1 MYRSRVKIE
10 RVSEQLDPDPTRV
23 IPRFFG
29 PGDEKRLRGI
39 IERIRALD
47 RSEVSELV
55 KGLRRGFQKKHPDL
69 AMIVKS
75 NYDAVKYLI
84 SDEHDLEMKR
94 RLLIGAY
101 FTMEYAIESAAL
113 FNPSMVPAI
122 VQDEADVGS
131 TRFVM
136 SLRATGEGHISSAV
150 FRRGVIDHDNK
161 IRIEP
166 VSRHS
171 RRLQVVENREFEKPT
186 YQTRLIEIGAIGTF
200 VDEVLHHLGDTFNF
214 VELKLAIDAVWES
227 YEFALSH
234 SETVDKMIALSRAN
248 YDLHMPD
255 LNDPS
260 ELVIFPNSDAESHG
274 IEDMRLV
281 QFRSDDGGI
290 CYYGVYTAYDGSNII
305 PQILETTGFHT
316 AKIRMLGGRYALN
329 KGMALFPRKVGGRYM
344 MLGRLDNENLFLLR
358 SDNVLFWNEAEL
370 ILKPKHA
377 WEIIQIGNC
386 GSPIETEAGW
396 LVLTHGVGPM
406 RQYSIGAALLDRDDP
421 SQVIGRLPEP
431 LLEPID
437 EERVGYVPNVVYSCG
452 GMIHNDTL
460 VIPYAI
466 SDRSTTFALVS
477 LPELLAE
484 LTR

>member
-55 KGLRRGFQKKHPDL
+55 RGLRRGFQKKHPDL
-69 AMIVKS
+69 AMIAKS

-84 SDEHDLEMKR
+84 SDERDLEMKR

-150 FRRGVIDHDNK
+150 FRRGVIDRDN
-161 IRIEP
+161 RIWIKP
-166 VSRHS
+166 VSQYS
-171 RRLQVVENREFEKPT
+171 RRLQVVENREFEKRT
-186 YQTRLIEIGAIGTF
+186 YQMRLSEIGAIGTF
-200 VDEVLHHLGDTFNF
+200 VDEVLQHLGNTFNF
-214 VELKLAIDAVWES
+214 VELKLAVDAVWES

-234 SETVDKMIALSRAN
+234 SEIVDKMVALSRAN

-290 CYYGVYTAYDGSNII
+290 CYYGVYTAYDGSNIM
-305 PQILETTGFHT
+305 PQIIETTGFHSASVDST
-316 AKIRMLGGRYALN
+316 MKI
-329 KGMALFPRKVGGRYM
+329 
-344 MLGRLDNENLFLLR
+344 
-358 SDNVLFWNEAEL
+358 
-370 ILKPKHA
+370 
-377 WEIIQIGNC
+377 C
-386 GSPIETEAGW
+386 
-396 LVLTHGVGPM
+396 
-406 RQYSIGAALLDRDDP
+406 
-421 SQVIGRLPEP
+421 
-431 LLEPID
+431 
-437 EERVGYVPNVVYSCG
+437 
-452 GMIHNDTL
+452 
-460 VIPYAI
+460 
-466 SDRSTTFALVS
+466 S
-477 LPELLAE
+477 L
-484 LTR
+484 